1 MQQTTILASIIKI
14 GQMSFMKQAHYLYK
28 GDKVNNG
35 FDIIK
40 DNTAV
45 KTIIKCINY
54 LLVKVSH

>member
-14 GQMSFMKQAHYLYK
+14 GQMSFMKQANYLYK